1 MPSVLFEG
9 NARGGLRSVVP
20 NPRPPALT
28 AIQFLQQLPNE
39 HAVILLKLM
48 DTIHDFWFDSRHGN
62 AAQTPIIRSLIND
75 VFNKV
80 IGTPI
85 TSDPRGES
93 GSTADTF
100 NALTTIG
107 TKARVSGALSN
118 FERNTADFLADKW
131 PVQFRSAGRLDLTYD
146 DILQDMAA
154 GPPSGLRGGPILQE
168 LRRKKDMQ
176 GIIEINN
183 GNGRPI
189 KSLDTSQR
197 NTVAE
202 FILRYLF
209 PADDAATENANI
221 NKPRGISYDMSPGR
235 VDDIFAGIQQTYNAL
250 YPTNFADSAGTSLQ
264 SARNRYVLPNLGSML
279 TPPSPDA
286 DDPNTYTAASNIYTQ
301 GEVLMQIVSNGYSH
315 KNPYGFTVRIQIAA
329 GAWGPGIVLNF
340 PFSPTQTTGPSV
352 TYLCNIIEAME
363 DAKRS
368 LAGAVAPVVNTSG
381 TNSKVLALQQ
391 LVQWVYGKPTGGE
404 RAAAAYLVQRIALDW
419 KREGDY
425 GQMRAPNDD
434 DLTCSGDILCA
445 EARKANQK
453 RSGFWQHGDNI
464 VVFRF
469 PIGAGDSPNR
479 AMAKEYRYWAESNLS
494 RLQYLA
500 LVSQAPATITDARDA
515 FIRAAMTGVSSI
527 PSFQTRVNDL
537 IPLMQS
543 GSVPADPAT
552 LRDGQLRI
560 IYQNL
565 MSTALL
571 RVLAGERAN
580 KAISAATEIGS
591 EGLRSI
597 SPQDVRFIEQ
607 LSQQVIP
614 NDPVGPLDP
623 SWEPFRMRIDSAFDS
638 SPTILGLTFSRD
650 KNNNL
655 VTSTSIFQTGTDKF
669 AQRATSV
676 LFDFSI
682 APVDAV
688 AHAYTKLVGIIF
700 GSRYPPIESAAIK
713 SVRWTAFNEL
723 RDKLESFGE
732 YLGSPAWT
740 GALKAFLD
748 PYYRQDL
755 TVGDMQMFVSTLPQ
769 VLMMQTPR
777 PEGVPPAGGARSAP
791 KPSAQFSVPR
801 PVRVLQYIDIGQ
813 RFKAIC
819 ARAAQDVNAVISAL
833 PVGQLGVYDM
843 IIAGGG
849 GNVLLE
855 TLEYLAVE
863 WESFIRELESDQEYP
878 YESSA
883 TEQLI
888 SFLFS
893 LRSSVR
899 LGAVAAGA
907 VDPTF
912 EAFGERFP
920 LLASERG
927 VVIPTNML
935 GYLTPTG
942 LPPDDTTG
950 PMRTDV
956 MIVIVLAMADK
967 AFSESSGGFTYFGNF
982 PPPGVFINFGITM
995 STADWNNV
1003 PALLQSAALSVNQP
1017 AFPLDRG
1024 YKNVYTD
1031 LSGASKPPRAS
1042 LPSVS
1047 PLKAPEPGRRF
1058 YASPFRKA
1066 RERTQGGRKTHRR
1079 RLPKLI

>member
-1 MPSVLFEG
+1 MSSVLFKG

-20 NPRPPALT
+20 NPRPQAST

-62 AAQTPIIRSLIND
+62 PAQTPIIRSLIND

-85 TSDPRGES
+85 TPDRSGEI

-107 TKARVSGALSN
+107 TRARVSGALSN

-189 KSLDTSQR
+189 KSLDASQR

-264 SARNRYVLPNLGSML
+264 SARNRYVLPNPGSTL
-279 TPPSPDA
+279 TPRSPAA
-286 DDPNTYTAASNIYTQ
+286 DDPNTYTAASNIYTE

-315 KNPYGFTVRIQIAA
+315 KNPYGFTVRIQIDA
-329 GAWGPGIVLNF
+329 GEWGPGIVLDF

-363 DAKRS
+363 SAKIS
-368 LAGAVAPVVNTSG
+368 PAGAAPPIVSTSG

-391 LVQWVYGKPTGGE
+391 LVQWVYGKPAGRE
-404 RAAAAYLVQRIALDW
+404 REAAAYLVQRIALDW

-469 PIGAGDSPNR
+469 PTGAGDSPNR

-500 LVSQAPATITDARDA
+500 LVTQAPTMITNARDD
-515 FIRAAMTGVSSI
+515 FIRASMYGVCSVPAFES
-527 PSFQTRVNDL
+527 RVNRL
-537 IPLMQS
+537 IPLMRE
-543 GSVPADPAT
+543 GAEPAGEDAN
-552 LRDGQLRI
+552 LRDGIVRVV
-560 IYQNL
+560 YQTL
-565 MSTALL
+565 LSTALL
-571 RVLAGERAN
+571 RALAGQRAVR
-580 KAISAATEIGS
+580 AITASTEIGS
-591 EGLRSI
+591 LLSKGSI
-597 SPQDVRFIEQ
+597 TLEDAQFIEQ

-623 SWEPFRMRIDSAFDS
+623 SWEPFRRRIDSAFDS

-650 KNNNL
+650 KNNKL
-655 VTSTSIFQTGTDKF
+655 VTSTSIFQTGTNKF

-700 GSRYPPIESAAIK
+700 GSRYPPIESAAVK
-713 SVRWTAFNEL
+713 SVRWIAFNEL

-732 YLGSPAWT
+732 YLGVVDWT
-740 GALKAFLD
+740 DALKAFLD

-755 TVGDMQMFVSTLPQ
+755 TVPDMQKFVSDLPRI
-769 VLMMQTPR
+769 LMMQTS
-777 PEGVPPAGGARSAP
+777 PEQASGEGGARSAP
-791 KPSAQFSVPR
+791 RPSAPSSIPR

-819 ARAAQDVNAVISAL
+819 ARAAQDVNAVISAMA
-833 PVGQLGVYDM
+833 PQQLGVYDM

-849 GNVLLE
+849 GGILLE

-863 WESFIRELESDQEYP
+863 WESFIRELKSDQEYP

-899 LGAVAAGA
+899 LAAAAAG
-907 VDPTF
+907 VVGDPAF

-920 LLASERG
+920 LLAERG

-935 GYLTPTG
+935 GYLTPSG
-942 LPPDDTTG
+942 LPPADTTG

-967 AFSESSGGFTYFGNF
+967 VFSESSGGFTYFGNF

-1003 PALLQSAALSVNQP
+1003 PALLQSAALSVNQQ
-1017 AFPLDRG
+1017 AAPLDRG

-1031 LSGASKPPRAS
+1031 LSGASKPPLAS
-1042 LPSVS
+1042 LPRGSVLPGTS
-1047 PLKAPEPGRRF
+1047 KRSALKVDLD
-1058 YASPFRKA
+1058 
-1066 RERTQGGRKTHRR
+1066 GGRKTHRR
-1079 RLPKLI
+1079 RGLPKLI